1 MTERYQIT
9 QATLEALFSA
19 LAAQETRI
27 LAPRQLAERIELAPV
42 ATPAEIAPSYVQTVA
57 SAKGVVFPKVEQI
70 LGYRT
75 NGKDVVLEEPEPIS
89 QETVVFGIR
98 PCEARAFAALDAL
111 FNWDYRDQLFNAR
124 LAKTTVVAITCTT
137 ADEACFCTSLGSG
150 PEDPRG
156 SDLLLHPLAQGGYAA
171 DVLTEK
177 GEKLV
182 ALVKD
187 RLSAVPEDAVFA
199 KPASLEKAFD
209 GIALG
214 VALAKSFDAPIWEE
228 QSLRCLGC
236 GACAF
241 VCPTCACFDIQD
253 ERAAPSDVEGQ
264 APGDGGRRLRCW
276 DSCGLRLFTL
286 HASGHNP
293 RERQSQRWRQ
303 RVYHKFAYY
312 PERLGMLGCVGCGK
326 CSRACPVDMNLRE
339 HLAEVVRIS

>member
-1 MTERYQIT
+1 MSARYQIT
-9 QATLEALFSA
+9 PATLEALFSA
-19 LAAQETRI
+19 LEAKALRV
-27 LAPRQLAERIELAPV
+27 LAPRQTGERIELGPV
-42 ATPAEIAPSYVQTVA
+42 ATPAEVAPSYVQTVT
-57 SAKGVVFPKVEQI
+57 SAKSIVFPKVEEI
-70 LGYRT
+70 LRYRT
-75 NGKDVVLEEPEPIS
+75 NGSDVTLEEPDPITR
-89 QETVVFGIR
+89 ETVVFGIR
-98 PCEARAFAALDAL
+98 PCEARAFGALDAL
-111 FNWDYRDQLFNAR
+111 FNWDYRDGLFNGR
-124 LAKTTVVAITCTT
+124 MAKTTVVAITCTA

-156 SDLLLHPLAQGGYAA
+156 SDVLLHPLAQGGYAA

-177 GEKLV
+177 GEALV
-182 ALVKD
+182 ALVKE
-187 RLSAVPEDAVFA
+187 RLTAVPPDAALA

-214 VALAKSFDAPIWEE
+214 VALAKSFDSPVWEE

-253 ERAAPSDVEGQ
+253 ERAAVVP
-264 APGDGGRRLRCW
+264 DGSPASEAGRRLRCW

-293 RERQSQRWRQ
+293 RERQGQRWRQ

-312 PERLGMLGCVGCGK
+312 PERLSMLGCVGCGK
-326 CSRACPVDMNLRE
+326 CSRACPVDMNLKE
-339 HLAEVVRIS
+339 HLAAVVRIS

>member
-1 MTERYQIT
+1 MTARYEIT
-9 QATLEALFSA
+9 PASLEALFSA
-19 LAAQETRI
+19 LATKETRI
-27 LAPRQLAERIELAPV
+27 VAPRQLGERIELGPV
-42 ATPAEIAPSYVQTVA
+42 QALVDIAPTYIQTVA
-57 SAKGVVFPKVEQI
+57 SAKAVVFPKVEQI

-75 NGKDVVLEEPEPIS
+75 NAKDVTLEDPQPS
-89 QETVVFGIR
+89 ARPTLVFGIR

-111 FNWDYRDQLFNAR
+111 FNWDYRDELFNAR
-124 LAKTTVVAITCTT
+124 LAKTTVVSIACTE

-177 GEKLV
+177 GEALV
-182 ALVKD
+182 ALVRD
-187 RLSAVPEDAVFA
+187 SLTAAPEDAALA

-214 VALAKSFDAPIWEE
+214 VALAKSFDAPIWAE

-253 ERAAPSDVEGQ
+253 ERAAPLGAEGQ
-264 APGDGGRRLRCW
+264 APSDGGRRLRCW

-339 HLAEVVRIS
+339 HLAEVVRAS